1 MDFDASTNQ
10 SLDATFTFLG
20 SYTRSVD
27 AKGRFALPFRFR
39 QGGSGPADETYMV
52 SKGADGSLSL
62 QPYTAWEAK
71 INRMRQAPPSAELRA
86 DIRRMSL
93 SAIEVKPDS
102 QGRIGISPETLAGFG
117 IGKKVTVVG
126 MGSYMELWDPEALE
140 KLEDGDVSEDF
151 MNEFYR

>member
-1 MDFDASTNQ
+1 MQFDASTDQ
-10 SLDATFTFLG
+10 PLDATFTFLG

-62 QPYTAWEAK
+62 QPYAAWEANL
-71 INRMRQAPPSAELRA
+71 NRMRQAQPSAKLRA
-86 DIRRMSL
+86 NIRRMSL

-126 MGSYMELWDPEALE
+126 MGSYMELWDPDALA
-140 KLEDGDVSEDF
+140 KLEGGDVSEDF

>member
-10 SLDATFTFLG
+10 SLDATFTFVG

-39 QGGSGPADETYMV
+39 QGGSGSGDETYMV

-62 QPYTAWEAK
+62 QPYKAWEAK

-86 DIRRMSL
+86 NIRRMSL

-102 QGRIGISPETLAGFG
+102 QGRIGISPETLAAFG
-117 IGKKVTVVG
+117 IGKKITVVG
-126 MGSYMELWDPEALE
+126 MGSYMELWGAEALE
-140 KLEDGDVSEDF
+140 KIDGGDVSEAF

>member
-1 MDFDASTNQ
+1 MDHGQHTDRPM
-10 SLDATFTFLG
+10 DATFTFHG

-39 QGGSGPADETYMV
+39 QGGSGPVEEKYVV

-62 QPYTAWEAK
+62 LPYTVWEANF
-71 INRMRQAPPSAELRA
+71 NRMRQGPPSPELRA
-86 DIRRMSL
+86 NLRRMSL

-102 QGRIGISPETLAGFG
+102 QGRVGISPDTLAESG
-117 IGKKVTVVG
+117 IGKKITVVG
-126 MGSYMELWDPEALE
+126 MGTYMELWDPEVLA
-140 KLEDGDVSEDF
+140 KLEDGDVSEGF